1 MTKNYYVKER
11 MVAARPRSKRLRM
24 LGGATSSGTS
34 SVSYSAWEPSGS
46 SGGGFTLTIS
56 GGNNAIVINGT
67 TLNLSHNHDWGDI
80 VNKPNL
86 LEGITV
92 GEGKLSFLHSNG
104 DTTVADFTSLIA
116 TINSLTSSVNGLTDK
131 LEELVLSRG
140 MVIDPY
146 VWASTYNRDGETW
159 EEGEIGQYWFDT
171 SVGKLKICNSIVSGA
186 PYFEIVLGTFVLW
199 HEDASELLLYSLYNA
214 IQTPTMKSITTT

>member
-1 MTKNYYVKER
+1 
-11 MVAARPRSKRLRM
+11 
-24 LGGATSSGTS
+24 
-34 SVSYSAWEPSGS
+34 
-46 SGGGFTLTIS
+46 
-56 GGNNAIVINGT
+56 
-67 TLNLSHNHDWGDI
+67 
-80 VNKPNL
+80 
-86 LEGITV
+86 
-92 GEGKLSFLHSNG
+92 
-104 DTTVADFTSLIA
+104 
-116 TINSLTSSVNGLTDK
+116 
-131 LEELVLSRG
+131 

-146 VWASTYNRDGETW
+146 VWASTYNPDGETW